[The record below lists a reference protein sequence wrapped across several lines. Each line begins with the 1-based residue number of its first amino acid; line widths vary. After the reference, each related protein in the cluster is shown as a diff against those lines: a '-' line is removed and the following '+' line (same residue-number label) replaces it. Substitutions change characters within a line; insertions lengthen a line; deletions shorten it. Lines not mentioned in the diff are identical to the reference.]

1 MKAYLSFMDD
11 DCKPQGLLETHSI
24 DIPEGATHL
33 DITAITGCLH
43 GSLTRIPIPQPKRKV
58 KKARYLYNAC
68 HWEEVTVERYS
79 TDSDFKRAY
88 PDTQWWHRITWTEIE
103 EDV

>member
-1 MKAYLSFMDD
+1 MKANVMFYDD
-11 DCKPQGLLETHSI
+11 TGWCVKTSENI
-24 DIPEGATHL
+24 DIPEGATWFYYYF
-33 DITAITGCLH
+33 DINHEIQPG
-43 GSLTRIPIPQPKRKV
+43 IPIPQPKV
-58 KKARYLYNAC
+58 KKAKYLYNAG